1 MRFYQNQLIY
11 SASDFIQFMKC
22 RYASQHAYQQVHML
36 HQQGLTTAI
45 QPVQADDTTTL
56 LQRRGLQH
64 EAAYLER
71 LKKQHASVV
80 EIEHRDLAT
89 AADLTRQAMQ
99 AGVEIIYQ
107 ATFLYGQR
115 AGHADFLRRVARPS
129 RLGDWS
135 YEVIDTKLAG
145 QLRVDFLLQLAFYSD
160 LLAKEQG
167 ILPQQ
172 LHVVL
177 GQQQQTSVALHRV
190 WAYYQLHQAEFL
202 KQINHQSAKDLY
214 PVPCAACQYCHLKA
228 NCEQRWQD
236 DHHLNRLAGI
246 SQAHIGKLNAAG
258 IHSIPELA
266 SWSAEQAIKGIAAE
280 SLTRLTHQA
289 RLQHKAAQTGQ
300 AYVEV
305 LPAEHAYQGFA
316 LLPAPSPHDLYFD
329 MEGDPLTAG
338 GLEYLFGLLLPPYD
352 QSGFET
358 FWALSKSAEKAA
370 FEQFIDRVIAY
381 CRHYPDAHIYHY
393 APYEPTALKRLM
405 TQCATREAEVDW
417 LLRQQKL
424 VDLYAV
430 VRHAIRISE
439 PRYSIKNLE
448 RFYMPKREGEVTDA
462 GASIVYFAKWVD
474 SLDPEGEDKQFLRD
488 IEAYNFDD
496 CVSTQ
501 LLHQWLL
508 TLKPADI
515 SFRTPSNHDDT
526 TQPVEV
532 LTEVELTL
540 QRYAEKLQVTNLDLS
555 QPLAE
560 SERLNYLIYLL
571 LDFYRRCDKP
581 MWWQHFER
589 LQSDTETLLNDN
601 ECLAQLQFV
610 QQVTAPKG
618 KHKQWFQYQY
628 AEQDSKLKAGGDVY
642 LLGAAD
648 LKNSEKLLSLTIESI
663 DAGNRYLVLSCNKKI
678 SLPEQLP
685 ALLPV
690 PKQLFKALK
699 KRLFVFADRWLAGMA
714 QHSAVAAFLRRDL
727 PKLRPKTQGNA
738 EASNSLID
746 LNQPAL
752 PQILDLAARL
762 DHSYLFIQGPP
773 GTGKSY
779 TGSHVI
785 LHLLR
790 QGHRVGVMANSHL
803 AIHNLLDAV
812 VQRAT
817 EQGYPLRGCKKM
829 SKQDPDS
836 EYQQPSF
843 SNISGSKDARN
854 SDAQLLAGTVH
865 FFADELFAEVELA
878 LDYLVID
885 EAGQVSLAD
894 VIAAG
899 QFCKN
904 IILLG
909 DQMQL
914 AQPIQG
920 THPAES
926 GLSALE
932 YLLQGQAT
940 IPPQHGIFLD
950 QTFRVHSAISGIL
963 STHIYDG
970 RLRSAG
976 AADQRKL
983 VLNAAAQ
990 QQLLPYGVLPWR
1002 VNHTGYSQRCEPEAQ
1017 VIADL
1022 LKTLCQQS
1030 VQNENGVI
1038 RQLTLDDVVILS
1050 PYNMQV
1056 RCLTEHLPA
1065 GARVGTV
1072 DKFQGQEA
1080 AVVIVSMATSHPDL
1094 LPRDISFA
1102 YSLNRLNVAVSRA
1115 QCLAIIV
1122 HTEAMRLALA
1132 SHLEDVERISFFAA
1146 LTPDQPVVRS
1156 I

>member
-22 RYASQHAYQQVHML
+22 RYASQQAYQQVHTL
-36 HQQGLTTAI
+36 HMQGLTAAS
-45 QPVQADDTTTL
+45 QPVSIGDTTAL
-56 LQRRGLQH
+56 LQQRGLQH
-64 EAAYLER
+64 EAAYLQQLR
-71 LKKQHASVV
+71 QQYTSVV

-89 AADLTRQAMQ
+89 AAELTRQAMQ
-99 AGVEIIYQ
+99 AGAEIIYQ
-107 ATFLYGQR
+107 ATFLNGQR
-115 AGHADFLRRVARPS
+115 AGHADFLRRVVQPS

-145 QLRVDFLLQLAFYSD
+145 QVRVDFLLQLAFYSD
-160 LLAKEQG
+160 LLAQEQG
-167 ILPQQ
+167 VLPQQ

-177 GQQQQTSVALHRV
+177 GQQQQASVALHRV

-202 KQINHQSAKDLY
+202 RQIGQLADQDLY
-214 PVPCAACQYCHLKA
+214 PVPCAACQYCSLQSS
-228 NCEQRWQD
+228 CEQRWQAD
-236 DHHLNRLAGI
+236 QHLNRLAGI
-246 SQAHIGKLNAAG
+246 SQAHITKLHAAG
-258 IHSIPELA
+258 IGSIPDLA
-266 SWSAEQAIKGIAAE
+266 HWSADQPIKGIAGE
-280 SLTRLTHQA
+280 SLARLVHQA
-289 RLQHKAAQTGQ
+289 QLQHQAQQTGR

-305 LPAEHAYQGFA
+305 LPIEQASRGFG
-316 LLPAPSPHDLYFD
+316 LLPTPSPQDLYFD
-329 MEGDPLTAG
+329 MEGDPLTAS

-352 QSGFET
+352 RDGFEA
-358 FWALSKSAEKAA
+358 FWALKKTDEKTT
-370 FEQFIDRVIAY
+370 FEQFIDRVIAH
-381 CRHYPDAHIYHY
+381 CRLYPDAHIYHY

-405 TQCATREAEVDW
+405 TQYATREAEVDW

-430 VRHAIRISE
+430 VRHAIRVSE

-448 RFYMPKREGEVTDA
+448 QFYMPKREGEVTDA
-462 GASIVYFAKWVD
+462 GASIVYFAKWLD
-474 SLDPEGEDKQFLRD
+474 SADPEGEGAQFLRD

-508 TLKPADI
+508 SLKPIDLAFRAATPADDAAE
-515 SFRTPSNHDDT
+515 S
-526 TQPVEV
+526 VEI
-532 LTEVELTL
+532 LTEVEQTL
-540 QRYAEKLQVTNLDLS
+540 QRYAEKLQVATLDLS
-555 QPLAE
+555 QPLTE
-560 SERLNYLIYLL
+560 PERLNYLIYLL
-571 LDFYRRCDKP
+571 LDFYRRCEKP

-589 LQSDTETLLNDN
+589 LQSDVETLLDDN

-610 QQVTAPKG
+610 EQLDTPKG
-618 KHKQWFQYQY
+618 KKNALLKYQY
-628 AEQDSKLKAGGDVY
+628 AEQDSKLSAGQSVQV
-642 LLGAAD
+642 LGVAD
-648 LKNSEKLLSLTIESI
+648 AKNPEKLQSLTIESI
-663 DAGNRYLVLSCNKKI
+663 DQASGNVVLSCNKKI
-678 SLPEQLP
+678 SLPAEIP
-685 ALLPV
+685 ALLPK
-690 PKQLFKALK
+690 PTTFSGQLSPC
-699 KRLFVFADRWLAGMA
+699 LFTFADRWLAGTA

-727 PKLRPKTQGNA
+727 PNFRPTAQGEPHTPNP
-738 EASNSLID
+738 LID
-746 LNQPAL
+746 LSQPAL
-752 PQILDLAARL
+752 PQITDLAARL

-790 QGHRVGVMANSHL
+790 QGHRVGVMANSHH
-803 AIHNLLDAV
+803 AVHNLLDAV
-812 VQRAT
+812 VQRAA
-817 EQGYPLRGCKKM
+817 QQQYPLRGCKKM
-829 SKQDPDS
+829 TQNDPET
-836 EYQQPSF
+836 EYPHPSF
-843 SNISGSKDARN
+843 DNISNSQDVSNSTAR
-854 SDAQLLAGTVH
+854 LLAGTVY
-865 FFADELFAEVELA
+865 FFAHSLFADAEQA

-885 EAGQVSLAD
+885 EAGQVSLAN

-950 QTFRVHSAISGIL
+950 QTFRVHSAISGVL

-970 RLRSAG
+970 RLRSA
-976 AADQRKL
+976 AEADQRQL
-983 VLNAAAQ
+983 LLNAAGQ
-990 QQLLPYGVLPWR
+990 QFLPYGLLSWSVQ
-1002 VNHTGYSQRCEPEAQ
+1002 HTGYSQRCEPEAQ

-1022 LKTLCQQS
+1022 LTRLCQQS
-1030 VQNENGVI
+1030 VQEANGDV
-1038 RQLTLDDVVILS
+1038 RRLTLEDVVILS
-1050 PYNMQV
+1050 PYNLQV
-1056 RCLTEHLPA
+1056 NCLIEHLPA

-1080 AVVIVSMATSHPDL
+1080 AVVVVSMATSHPDL

-1115 QCLAIIV
+1115 QCLAVIV
-1122 HTEAMRLALA
+1122 HTDAMRLAYA
-1132 SHLEDVERISFFAA
+1132 SQLEDVERISFFAA
-1146 LTPDQPVVRS
+1146 LTPTECA
-1156 I
+1156 